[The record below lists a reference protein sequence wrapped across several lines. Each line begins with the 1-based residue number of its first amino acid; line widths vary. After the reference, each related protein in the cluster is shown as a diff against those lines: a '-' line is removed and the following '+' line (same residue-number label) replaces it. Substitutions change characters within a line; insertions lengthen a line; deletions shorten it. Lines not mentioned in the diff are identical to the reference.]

1 MEKYYELKNYQI
13 QLLNLKEE
21 VLEDNPELE
30 KDLQEV
36 TNSLKQY
43 REVKKYERL
52 YTKEE
57 LREQISSIRNIEY
70 LIEQQQ
76 NKLFA
81 ISDSNKVQ
89 DSFYK
94 TNITIIGLNIRRL
107 KEYKK
112 EFDIRVWK
120 GMLPYIRPYAK
131 TLLLVLVM
139 NLVCAGVDILLPLL
153 FGCTA
158 RHCS

>member
-36 TNSLKQY
+36 TNSLKQFKQ
-43 REVKKYERL
+43 VKKYERL

-81 ISDSNKVQ
+81 ITDSNKVQ

-112 EFDIRVWK
+112 ELKNKIKNNQIFFTDQKKISNNWRFK
-120 GMLPYIRPYAK
+120 Q
-131 TLLLVLVM
+131 
-139 NLVCAGVDILLPLL
+139 C
-153 FGCTA
+153 
-158 RHCS
+158 

>member
-36 TNSLKQY
+36 TNSLKQFKQQ
-43 REVKKYERL
+43 KKYERL

-81 ISDSNKVQ
+81 ITDSNKVQ

-94 TNITIIGLNIRRL
+94 TNVTIIGLNIKRL

-112 EFDIRVWK
+112 ELKNKIKNNQIFFTDQKKISNNWRFK
-120 GMLPYIRPYAK
+120 Q
-131 TLLLVLVM
+131 
-139 NLVCAGVDILLPLL
+139 C
-153 FGCTA
+153 
-158 RHCS
+158 

>member
-1 MEKYYELKNYQI
+1 MYIMKKYYELKNYQV
-13 QLLNLKEE
+13 QLLNLKDQ
-21 VLEDNPELE
+21 VMEDNPELK

-81 ISDSNKVQ
+81 ITDSNKVQ

-94 TNITIIGLNIRRL
+94 ANITIIGLNIRRL

-112 EFDIRVWK
+112 ELKNKIKNNQIFFTDQKKISNNWRFK
-120 GMLPYIRPYAK
+120 Q
-131 TLLLVLVM
+131 
-139 NLVCAGVDILLPLL
+139 C
-153 FGCTA
+153 
-158 RHCS
+158 

>member
-1 MEKYYELKNYQI
+1 MKNYNELKSYQV
-13 QLLNLKEE
+13 QLLNLKSQ
-21 VLEDNPELE
+21 VLEDNPELQ

-36 TNSLKQY
+36 TNSLKQFKQQ
-43 REVKKYERL
+43 KKYERL

-81 ISDSNKVQ
+81 MTDNNKVQ

-94 TNITIIGLNIRRL
+94 ANVTIIGLNIKRL
-107 KEYKK
+107 KEYKRELKKKIQENQVFFTDQKKISNNWRYK
-112 EFDIRVWK
+112 E
-120 GMLPYIRPYAK
+120 
-131 TLLLVLVM
+131 
-139 NLVCAGVDILLPLL
+139 C
-153 FGCTA
+153 
-158 RHCS
+158 

>member
-1 MEKYYELKNYQI
+1 MKNYNELKSYQV
-13 QLLNLKEE
+13 QLLNLKSQ
-21 VLEDNPELE
+21 VLEDNPELK

-36 TNSLKQY
+36 TNSLKQFKQQ
-43 REVKKYERL
+43 KKYERL

-76 NKLFA
+76 NKLFTMA
-81 ISDSNKVQ
+81 DSNKVQ

-107 KEYKK
+107 KEYKRELK
-112 EFDIRVWK
+112 NKIKNNQIFFTDQKKISNNWRFK
-120 GMLPYIRPYAK
+120 Q
-131 TLLLVLVM
+131 
-139 NLVCAGVDILLPLL
+139 C
-153 FGCTA
+153 
-158 RHCS
+158 

>member
-36 TNSLKQY
+36 TNSLKQFKQQ
-43 REVKKYERL
+43 KKYERL

-57 LREQISSIRNIEY
+57 LREQISSIKNIEY

-94 TNITIIGLNIRRL
+94 ANITIIGLNIRRL

-112 EFDIRVWK
+112 ELKNKIKNNQIFFTDQKKISNNWRFK
-120 GMLPYIRPYAK
+120 Q
-131 TLLLVLVM
+131 
-139 NLVCAGVDILLPLL
+139 C
-153 FGCTA
+153 
-158 RHCS
+158 

>member
-30 KDLQEV
+30 KDVQEV
-36 TNSLKQY
+36 TNSLKQFKQQ
-43 REVKKYERL
+43 KKYERL

-76 NKLFA
+76 NKLFTMA
-81 ISDSNKVQ
+81 DSNKVQ

-112 EFDIRVWK
+112 ELKNKIKNNQIFFTDQKKISNNWRFK
-120 GMLPYIRPYAK
+120 Q
-131 TLLLVLVM
+131 
-139 NLVCAGVDILLPLL
+139 C
-153 FGCTA
+153 
-158 RHCS
+158 

>member
-1 MEKYYELKNYQI
+1 MKNYYELKNYQA
-13 QLLNLKEE
+13 QLLNLKDQ
-21 VLEDNPELE
+21 VLEDNPELR

-36 TNSLKQY
+36 TNSLKQFK
-43 REVKKYERL
+43 EVKQEKKYERL

-81 ISDSNKVQ
+81 MTDTNKIQ
-89 DSFYK
+89 DNFYK
-94 TNITIIGLNIRRL
+94 ANITIIGLNIRRL

-112 EFDIRVWK
+112 ELKNKIKNNQIFFTDQKKISNNWRFK
-120 GMLPYIRPYAK
+120 Q
-131 TLLLVLVM
+131 
-139 NLVCAGVDILLPLL
+139 C
-153 FGCTA
+153 
-158 RHCS
+158 

>member
-36 TNSLKQY
+36 TNSLKQFKQQ
-43 REVKKYERL
+43 KKYERL

-81 ISDSNKVQ
+81 ITDSNKVQ

-94 TNITIIGLNIRRL
+94 ANITIIGLNIKRL
-107 KEYKK
+107 KEYKRELK
-112 EFDIRVWK
+112 NKIKNNQIFFTDQKKISNSWRFK
-120 GMLPYIRPYAK
+120 Q
-131 TLLLVLVM
+131 
-139 NLVCAGVDILLPLL
+139 C
-153 FGCTA
+153 
-158 RHCS
+158 

>member
-1 MEKYYELKNYQI
+1 MKKYYELKNYQI

-21 VLEDNPELE
+21 VLEDNPELK

-36 TNSLKQY
+36 INSLKQFKQQ
-43 REVKKYERL
+43 KKYERL

-94 TNITIIGLNIRRL
+94 ANITIIGINIRRL

-112 EFDIRVWK
+112 ELKNKIKNNQIFFTDQKKISNNWRFK
-120 GMLPYIRPYAK
+120 Q
-131 TLLLVLVM
+131 
-139 NLVCAGVDILLPLL
+139 C
-153 FGCTA
+153 
-158 RHCS
+158 

>member
-1 MEKYYELKNYQI
+1 MKNYYELKNYQV

-21 VLEDNPELE
+21 VLKDNPELE

-36 TNSLKQY
+36 TNSLKQFK
-43 REVKKYERL
+43 EIKQEKKYERL

-81 ISDSNKVQ
+81 ITDSNKVQ

-94 TNITIIGLNIRRL
+94 ANINIIGLNIKRL

-112 EFDIRVWK
+112 ELKNKIENNQIFFTDQKKISNNWRFK
-120 GMLPYIRPYAK
+120 Q
-131 TLLLVLVM
+131 
-139 NLVCAGVDILLPLL
+139 C
-153 FGCTA
+153 
-158 RHCS
+158 

>member
-1 MEKYYELKNYQI
+1 MEKYYELKNYQV

-36 TNSLKQY
+36 TNSLKQFKQ
-43 REVKKYERL
+43 VKKYERL

-81 ISDSNKVQ
+81 ITDSNKVQ

-94 TNITIIGLNIRRL
+94 ANITIIGLNIKRL

-112 EFDIRVWK
+112 ELKNKIKNNQIFFTDQK
-120 GMLPYIRPYAK
+120 K
-131 TLLLVLVM
+131 TS
-139 NLVCAGVDILLPLL
+139 NNWRFKQC
-153 FGCTA
+153 
-158 RHCS
+158 

>member
-1 MEKYYELKNYQI
+1 MYIMEKYYELKNYQI

-21 VLEDNPELE
+21 VLEDNPELK

-36 TNSLKQY
+36 TNSLKQFKQ
-43 REVKKYERL
+43 VKKYERL

-76 NKLFA
+76 NKLFTMA
-81 ISDSNKVQ
+81 DSNKVQ

-94 TNITIIGLNIRRL
+94 TNITIIGVNIKRL

-112 EFDIRVWK
+112 ELKNKIKNNQIFFTDQK
-120 GMLPYIRPYAK
+120 K
-131 TLLLVLVM
+131 TS
-139 NLVCAGVDILLPLL
+139 NNWRYKEC
-153 FGCTA
+153 
-158 RHCS
+158 

>member
-1 MEKYYELKNYQI
+1 MEKYNELKNYQI

-21 VLEDNPELE
+21 VLKDNPELE
-30 KDLQEV
+30 KDLQKV
-36 TNSLKQY
+36 TNDLKQFKQ
-43 REVKKYERL
+43 EKKYERL

-112 EFDIRVWK
+112 ELKNKIKNNQIFFTDQKKISNNWRFK
-120 GMLPYIRPYAK
+120 Q
-131 TLLLVLVM
+131 
-139 NLVCAGVDILLPLL
+139 C
-153 FGCTA
+153 
-158 RHCS
+158 

>member
-1 MEKYYELKNYQI
+1 MEKYYELKNYQV
-13 QLLNLKEE
+13 QLLNLKSQ
-21 VLEDNPELE
+21 VLEDNPELK

-36 TNSLKQY
+36 TNSLKQFKQ
-43 REVKKYERL
+43 VKKYERL

-81 ISDSNKVQ
+81 ITDSNKVQ

-94 TNITIIGLNIRRL
+94 ANITIIGLNIKRL

-112 EFDIRVWK
+112 ELKNKIKNNQIFFTDQKKISNSWRFK
-120 GMLPYIRPYAK
+120 Q
-131 TLLLVLVM
+131 
-139 NLVCAGVDILLPLL
+139 C
-153 FGCTA
+153 
-158 RHCS
+158 

>member
-36 TNSLKQY
+36 TNSLKQFKQQ
-43 REVKKYERL
+43 KKYERL

-81 ISDSNKVQ
+81 INDSNEVQ

-112 EFDIRVWK
+112 ELKNKIKNNQIFFTDQKKISNNWRFK
-120 GMLPYIRPYAK
+120 Q
-131 TLLLVLVM
+131 
-139 NLVCAGVDILLPLL
+139 C
-153 FGCTA
+153 
-158 RHCS
+158 

>member
-1 MEKYYELKNYQI
+1 MYIMEKYNELKNYQI
-13 QLLNLKEE
+13 QLLNLKSQ
-21 VLEDNPELE
+21 VLEDNPELK

-36 TNSLKQY
+36 TNSLKQFKQ
-43 REVKKYERL
+43 EKKYERL

-81 ISDSNKVQ
+81 ITDSNKVQ

-94 TNITIIGLNIRRL
+94 ANITIIGLNIKRL

-112 EFDIRVWK
+112 ELKNKIKNNQIFFTDQKKISNNWRFK
-120 GMLPYIRPYAK
+120 Q
-131 TLLLVLVM
+131 
-139 NLVCAGVDILLPLL
+139 C
-153 FGCTA
+153 
-158 RHCS
+158 

>member
-1 MEKYYELKNYQI
+1 MYIMEKYYELKNYQV

-21 VLEDNPELE
+21 VLKDNPELE

-36 TNSLKQY
+36 TNSLKQFKQ
-43 REVKKYERL
+43 VKKYERL

-81 ISDSNKVQ
+81 ITDSNKVQ

-94 TNITIIGLNIRRL
+94 ANITIIGLNIKRL

-112 EFDIRVWK
+112 ELKNKIKNNQIFFTDQKKISNNWRFK
-120 GMLPYIRPYAK
+120 Q
-131 TLLLVLVM
+131 
-139 NLVCAGVDILLPLL
+139 C
-153 FGCTA
+153 
-158 RHCS
+158 

>member
-1 MEKYYELKNYQI
+1 MKKYYELKNYQI

-21 VLEDNPELE
+21 VLEDNTELE

-36 TNSLKQY
+36 TNSLKQFKQQ
-43 REVKKYERL
+43 KKYERS

-76 NKLFA
+76 NKLFTMA
-81 ISDSNKVQ
+81 DSNEVQ

-94 TNITIIGLNIRRL
+94 ANITIIGLNIKRL

-112 EFDIRVWK
+112 ELKNKIKNNQIFFTDQKKISNNWRFK
-120 GMLPYIRPYAK
+120 Q
-131 TLLLVLVM
+131 
-139 NLVCAGVDILLPLL
+139 C
-153 FGCTA
+153 
-158 RHCS
+158 

>member
-36 TNSLKQY
+36 TNSLKQFKQQ
-43 REVKKYERL
+43 KKYERL

-70 LIEQQQ
+70 LMEQQQ
-76 NKLFA
+76 NKLFTMA
-81 ISDSNKVQ
+81 DSNEVQ

-94 TNITIIGLNIRRL
+94 ANITIIGLNIKRL

-112 EFDIRVWK
+112 ELKNKIKNNQIFFTDQKKISNNWRFK
-120 GMLPYIRPYAK
+120 Q
-131 TLLLVLVM
+131 
-139 NLVCAGVDILLPLL
+139 C
-153 FGCTA
+153 
-158 RHCS
+158 

>member
-1 MEKYYELKNYQI
+1 MYIMEKYYELKNYQV

-21 VLEDNPELE
+21 VLEDNPELK

-36 TNSLKQY
+36 TNSLKQFKQ
-43 REVKKYERL
+43 EKKYERL

-94 TNITIIGLNIRRL
+94 ANITIIGLNIKRL

-112 EFDIRVWK
+112 ELKNKIENNQIFFTDQKKISNNWRFK
-120 GMLPYIRPYAK
+120 Q
-131 TLLLVLVM
+131 
-139 NLVCAGVDILLPLL
+139 C
-153 FGCTA
+153 
-158 RHCS
+158 

>member
-36 TNSLKQY
+36 TNSLKQFKQQ
-43 REVKKYERL
+43 KKYERL

-94 TNITIIGLNIRRL
+94 ANITIIGLNIKRL
-107 KEYKK
+107 KEYKRELK
-112 EFDIRVWK
+112 NKIKNDQIFFTDQKKISNNWRFK
-120 GMLPYIRPYAK
+120 Q
-131 TLLLVLVM
+131 
-139 NLVCAGVDILLPLL
+139 C
-153 FGCTA
+153 
-158 RHCS
+158 

>member
-21 VLEDNPELE
+21 VLKDNPELE

-36 TNSLKQY
+36 TNSLKQFKQQ
-43 REVKKYERL
+43 KKYERL

-76 NKLFA
+76 NKLFTMA
-81 ISDSNKVQ
+81 DSNKVQ

-94 TNITIIGLNIRRL
+94 TNITIIGVNIRRL

-112 EFDIRVWK
+112 ELKNKIKNNQIFFTDQKKISNNWRYK
-120 GMLPYIRPYAK
+120 E
-131 TLLLVLVM
+131 
-139 NLVCAGVDILLPLL
+139 C
-153 FGCTA
+153 
-158 RHCS
+158 

>member
-21 VLEDNPELE
+21 VLKDNPELE

-36 TNSLKQY
+36 TNSLKQFKQQ
-43 REVKKYERL
+43 KKYERL

-57 LREQISSIRNIEY
+57 SREQISSIRNIEY

-81 ISDSNKVQ
+81 ITDSNKVQ

-94 TNITIIGLNIRRL
+94 ANVTIIGLNIKRL

-112 EFDIRVWK
+112 ELKNKIKNNQIFFTDQKKVSNSWRFK
-120 GMLPYIRPYAK
+120 Q
-131 TLLLVLVM
+131 
-139 NLVCAGVDILLPLL
+139 C
-153 FGCTA
+153 
-158 RHCS
+158 

>member
-1 MEKYYELKNYQI
+1 MKNYYELKNYQN

-36 TNSLKQY
+36 TNSLKQFKQ
-43 REVKKYERL
+43 EKKYERL

-81 ISDSNKVQ
+81 ITDSNKVQ

-94 TNITIIGLNIRRL
+94 ANITIIGLNIKRL

-112 EFDIRVWK
+112 ELKNKIKNNQIFFTDQKKISNSWRFK
-120 GMLPYIRPYAK
+120 Q
-131 TLLLVLVM
+131 
-139 NLVCAGVDILLPLL
+139 C
-153 FGCTA
+153 
-158 RHCS
+158 

>member
-13 QLLNLKEE
+13 QLLNLEEE

-36 TNSLKQY
+36 TNSLKQFKQQ
-43 REVKKYERL
+43 KKYERL

-76 NKLFA
+76 NKLFNMT
-81 ISDSNKVQ
+81 DNNKVQ

-94 TNITIIGLNIRRL
+94 TNITIIGLNIKRL

-112 EFDIRVWK
+112 ELK
-120 GMLPYIRPYAK
+120 KK
-131 TLLLVLVM
+131 TEENKVFFTDQKKVS
-139 NLVCAGVDILLPLL
+139 NNWRFKQC
-153 FGCTA
+153 
-158 RHCS
+158 

>member
-1 MEKYYELKNYQI
+1 MYIMEKYYELKNYQI

-36 TNSLKQY
+36 TNSLKQFKQQ
-43 REVKKYERL
+43 KKYERL

-76 NKLFA
+76 NKLFTMA
-81 ISDSNKVQ
+81 DSNKVQ

-94 TNITIIGLNIRRL
+94 ANVTIIGLNIKRL

-112 EFDIRVWK
+112 ELKNKIKNNQIFFTDQKKISNNWRFK
-120 GMLPYIRPYAK
+120 Q
-131 TLLLVLVM
+131 
-139 NLVCAGVDILLPLL
+139 C
-153 FGCTA
+153 
-158 RHCS
+158 

>member
-1 MEKYYELKNYQI
+1 MKNYYELKNYQV
-13 QLLNLKEE
+13 QLLNLKDQ
-21 VLEDNPELE
+21 VLEDNPELK

-36 TNSLKQY
+36 TNSLKQFKQ
-43 REVKKYERL
+43 EKKYERL

-81 ISDSNKVQ
+81 ITDSNKVQ

-94 TNITIIGLNIRRL
+94 ANITIIGLNIKRL

-112 EFDIRVWK
+112 ELKKKMEENKIFFTDQKKVSNNWRFK
-120 GMLPYIRPYAK
+120 Q
-131 TLLLVLVM
+131 
-139 NLVCAGVDILLPLL
+139 C
-153 FGCTA
+153 
-158 RHCS
+158 

>member
-1 MEKYYELKNYQI
+1 MYIMEKYYELKNYQV
-13 QLLNLKEE
+13 QLLNLKDQ
-21 VLEDNPELE
+21 VLLDNPELE

-81 ISDSNKVQ
+81 INDSNEVQ

-94 TNITIIGLNIRRL
+94 ANITIIGLNIKRL

-112 EFDIRVWK
+112 ELKNKIKNNQIFFTDQKKISNNWRFK
-120 GMLPYIRPYAK
+120 Q
-131 TLLLVLVM
+131 
-139 NLVCAGVDILLPLL
+139 C
-153 FGCTA
+153 
-158 RHCS
+158 

>member
-1 MEKYYELKNYQI
+1 MKKYCELKNYQI
-13 QLLNLKEE
+13 QLLNLKDQ
-21 VLEDNPELE
+21 VIEDNPELK

-36 TNSLKQY
+36 TNDLKQY

-76 NKLFA
+76 NKLFS
-81 ISDSNKVQ
+81 ITDSNKVQ

-94 TNITIIGLNIRRL
+94 ANITIIGLNIKRL

-112 EFDIRVWK
+112 ELKNKIKNNQIFFTDQKKISNNWRFK
-120 GMLPYIRPYAK
+120 Q
-131 TLLLVLVM
+131 
-139 NLVCAGVDILLPLL
+139 C
-153 FGCTA
+153 
-158 RHCS
+158 

>member
-1 MEKYYELKNYQI
+1 MKNYNELKSYQI

-36 TNSLKQY
+36 TNSLKQFKQ
-43 REVKKYERL
+43 VKKYERL

-81 ISDSNKVQ
+81 ITDSKKVQ

-94 TNITIIGLNIRRL
+94 ANITIIGLNIKRL

-112 EFDIRVWK
+112 ELKNKIKNNQIFFTDQKKISNNWRFK
-120 GMLPYIRPYAK
+120 Q
-131 TLLLVLVM
+131 
-139 NLVCAGVDILLPLL
+139 C
-153 FGCTA
+153 
-158 RHCS
+158 

>member
-13 QLLNLKEE
+13 QLLNLRDQ

-36 TNSLKQY
+36 TNSLKQFK
-43 REVKKYERL
+43 EAKQEKKYERS

-76 NKLFA
+76 NKLFTMT
-81 ISDSNKVQ
+81 DSNKAQ

-94 TNITIIGLNIRRL
+94 ANITIIGLNIKRL

-112 EFDIRVWK
+112 ELKKKIQENQVFFTNQKKISDNWRFK
-120 GMLPYIRPYAK
+120 Q
-131 TLLLVLVM
+131 
-139 NLVCAGVDILLPLL
+139 C
-153 FGCTA
+153 
-158 RHCS
+158 

>member
-1 MEKYYELKNYQI
+1 MEKYYELKNYQV
-13 QLLNLKEE
+13 QLLNLKDQ

-36 TNSLKQY
+36 TNSLKQFKQQ
-43 REVKKYERL
+43 KKYERL

-81 ISDSNKVQ
+81 ITDSNKVQ

-94 TNITIIGLNIRRL
+94 ANITIIGLNIKRL
-107 KEYKK
+107 KEYRKELKNKIKNNQIFFTDQKK
-112 EFDIRVWK
+112 ISNSWRFK
-120 GMLPYIRPYAK
+120 Q
-131 TLLLVLVM
+131 
-139 NLVCAGVDILLPLL
+139 C
-153 FGCTA
+153 
-158 RHCS
+158 

>member
-1 MEKYYELKNYQI
+1 MEKYNELKNYQI

-21 VLEDNPELE
+21 VLEDNPELK

-36 TNSLKQY
+36 TNSLKQFKQ
-43 REVKKYERL
+43 VKKYERL

-81 ISDSNKVQ
+81 MTDSNKVQ

-94 TNITIIGLNIRRL
+94 ANVTIIGLNIKRL

-112 EFDIRVWK
+112 ELKNKIKNNQIFFTDQKKISNNWRYK
-120 GMLPYIRPYAK
+120 E
-131 TLLLVLVM
+131 
-139 NLVCAGVDILLPLL
+139 C
-153 FGCTA
+153 
-158 RHCS
+158 

>member
-1 MEKYYELKNYQI
+1 MKNYNELKSYQV
-13 QLLNLKEE
+13 QLLNLKSQ
-21 VLEDNPELE
+21 VLEDNPELK

-36 TNSLKQY
+36 TNSLKQFKQ
-43 REVKKYERL
+43 EKKYERL

-57 LREQISSIRNIEY
+57 LREQISSIKNIEY

-94 TNITIIGLNIRRL
+94 ANITIIGLNIKRL
-107 KEYKK
+107 KEYKRELKNKIKNNQIFFTDQKKISNNWRYK
-112 EFDIRVWK
+112 E
-120 GMLPYIRPYAK
+120 
-131 TLLLVLVM
+131 
-139 NLVCAGVDILLPLL
+139 C
-153 FGCTA
+153 
-158 RHCS
+158 

>member
-36 TNSLKQY
+36 TNSLKQFKQQ
-43 REVKKYERL
+43 KKYERL

-112 EFDIRVWK
+112 ELKNKIKNNQIFFTDQKKISNNWRFK
-120 GMLPYIRPYAK
+120 Q
-131 TLLLVLVM
+131 
-139 NLVCAGVDILLPLL
+139 C
-153 FGCTA
+153 
-158 RHCS
+158 